1 MDFGFI
7 CQKMMINLQYGSFFK
22 YPRKIFK
29 YFLSGIYPL
38 VIRIYPLPKVKSIPE
53 TIEKILQDKLSI
65 CRFGDGELLYV
76 SEKRSLP
83 FQKQHERLRNYFITI
98 LNSNE
103 KNILVGLPVGFY
115 SLDNLKQESK
125 VTWRAVISWTYPGV
139 YKYLNHTKQYYN
151 ASMTRLYMDYEDTS
165 HSNLWFK
172 KVKSIWDQRE
182 ILLIEGEKS
191 RLGAGNDLFL
201 NAKSLQR
208 ILGPAHDAF
217 DQFDNILQFAFA
229 QDKDKLVLVAMGPTA
244 KPLCYELA
252 LAGFQ
257 AIDIGN
263 LDVEY
268 EWFLR
273 GAKEKLKI
281 YGKYTSEAKGGRIV
295 EDIIDDIYQNQ
306 IIAKFLND

>member
-1 MDFGFI
+1 M
-7 CQKMMINLQYGSFFK
+7 NLQYGSFFK
-22 YPRKIFK
+22 YPRKAFK

-53 TIEKILQDKLSI
+53 TIDKILEDKVSI

-76 SEKRSLP
+76 SERRALP
-83 FQKQHERLRNYFITI
+83 FQKQNERLRNYFISI
-98 LNSNE
+98 LNSEE
-103 KNILVGLPVGFY
+103 KNILVGLPIGFY
-115 SLDNLKQESK
+115 SLKNLKRESK
-125 VTWRAVISWTYPGV
+125 LTWRAVISWTYPGI
-139 YKYLNHTKQYYN
+139 YKYLNHSMQYFN
-151 ASMTRLYMDYEDTS
+151 ASMTRLYMEYEDN
-165 HSNLWFK
+165 SNADLLFK
-172 KVKSIWDQRE
+172 KVRSIWNNRQ

-191 RLGAGNDLFL
+191 RLGIGNDLFQ

-217 DQFDNILQFAFA
+217 DQFDNILQFALA

-244 KPLCYELA
+244 KPLCYELS

-273 GAKEKLKI
+273 GAKEKVKI
-281 YGKYTSEAKGGRIV
+281 PGKYTSEAKGGRIV
-295 EDIIDDIYQNQ
+295 EDIQDENYQNQ

>member
-1 MDFGFI
+1 MNI
-7 CQKMMINLQYGSFFK
+7 KYSPLFK
-22 YPRKIFK
+22 YPRKFFK
-29 YFLSGIYPL
+29 YVLSLMYPII
-38 VIRIYPLPKVKSIPE
+38 IRIYPLPKVKSIPE
-53 TIEKILQDKLSI
+53 TIDKIINENLSI

-76 SEKRSLP
+76 SEKRTLP
-83 FQKQHERLRNYFITI
+83 FQKQNERLRNYFITI
-98 LNSNE
+98 LNSTADH
-103 KNILVGLPVGFY
+103 ILIGLPIGFY
-115 SLDNLKQESK
+115 SLNNLKNKSK
-125 VTWRAVISWTYPGV
+125 ITWRAIISWTYPGI
-139 YKYLNHTKQYYN
+139 YKYLNHSYVYYN

-165 HSNLWFK
+165 HSDMWFK
-172 KVKSIWDQRE
+172 KVRSIWEHRK

-191 RLGAGNDLFL
+191 RLGVGNDLFN
-201 NAKSLQR
+201 NARSLHR

-217 DQFDNILQFAFA
+217 DQFDNILQFAL
-229 QDKDKLVLVAMGPTA
+229 QCDKSNLILVAMGPTA

-273 GAKEKLKI
+273 GAKDKVKI
-281 YGKYTSEAKGGRIV
+281 PGKYTSEAKGGRIV
-295 EDIIDDIYQNQ
+295 EDVNDTDYQKQ